1 MLPSSLWMTS
11 SRIRSARQAEGM
23 VTSNRRHESV
33 LSRRAGAV
41 ATLDGCLFTA
51 AEARAAGLTI
61 NDLRSD
67 AVVALRRNVY
77 VTATTPITLGLRC
90 GAALRVTKSDARVAH
105 VTAARLW
112 GLPVPE
118 TDRLHLSYE
127 RRPNKTLVGTIAHR
141 HPAGSLARSVF
152 VAGVGRL
159 PVSDPT
165 GVVTECA
172 DSLGLVDLVV
182 LADAVLSR
190 HDVDAGR
197 AIDVWNHS
205 AGPHSAVLREVARR
219 AREGAESPPESRT
232 RLLLV
237 LAGLPEPVVQHEAF
251 VAGRRRRFDLAYPEL
266 KIAVEYDGS
275 YHYASEAQKQA
286 DIVREDE
293 LRSAGWIVIRV
304 VSVGIFRD
312 PASTLA
318 RVADALTQRGV
329 KVAPNTAWRQ
339 HFVQLAPVA

>member
-1 MLPSSLWMTS
+1 
-11 SRIRSARQAEGM
+11 M

-33 LSRRAGAV
+33 LSRRAVAV

-118 TDRLHLSYE
+118 THRLHLSYE

-141 HPAGSLARSVF
+141 HPAASLARSVF

-197 AIDVWNHS
+197 AIDVWKHG
-205 AGPHSAVLREVARR
+205 AGPHSAALREVARR

>member
-1 MLPSSLWMTS
+1 ML
-11 SRIRSARQAEGM
+11 
-23 VTSNRRHESV
+23 N
-33 LSRRAGAV
+33 
-41 ATLDGCLFTA
+41 
-51 AEARAAGLTI
+51 
-61 NDLRSD
+61 
-67 AVVALRRNVY
+67 
-77 VTATTPITLGLRC
+77 
-90 GAALRVTKSDARVAH
+90 
-105 VTAARLW
+105 
-112 GLPVPE
+112 
-118 TDRLHLSYE
+118 
-127 RRPNKTLVGTIAHR
+127 
-141 HPAGSLARSVF
+141 
-152 VAGVGRL
+152 
-159 PVSDPT
+159 
-165 GVVTECA
+165 
-172 DSLGLVDLVV
+172 
-182 LADAVLSR
+182 R

-197 AIDVWNHS
+197 TIDVWKHG

-251 VAGRRRRFDLAYPEL
+251 VAGRRRFDLAYPEL

-286 DIVREDE
+286 DIVREDQ
-293 LRSAGWIVIRV
+293 LRCAGWIVIRV

>member
-1 MLPSSLWMTS
+1 M
-11 SRIRSARQAEGM
+11 
-23 VTSNRRHESV
+23 RR
-33 LSRRAGAV
+33 LAGA
-41 ATLDGCLFTA
+41 
-51 AEARAAGLTI
+51 
-61 NDLRSD
+61 
-67 AVVALRRNVY
+67 
-77 VTATTPITLGLRC
+77 RC
-90 GAALRVTKSDARVAH
+90 
-105 VTAARLW
+105 
-112 GLPVPE
+112 
-118 TDRLHLSYE
+118 
-127 RRPNKTLVGTIAHR
+127 
-141 HPAGSLARSVF
+141 
-152 VAGVGRL
+152 
-159 PVSDPT
+159 
-165 GVVTECA
+165 
-172 DSLGLVDLVV
+172 LVV
-182 LADAVLSR
+182 LADAVLNR

-197 AIDVWNHS
+197 TIDVWKHG

-275 YHYASEAQKQA
+275 CHYASEAQKQA

-293 LRSAGWIVIRV
+293 LRCAGWIVIRV